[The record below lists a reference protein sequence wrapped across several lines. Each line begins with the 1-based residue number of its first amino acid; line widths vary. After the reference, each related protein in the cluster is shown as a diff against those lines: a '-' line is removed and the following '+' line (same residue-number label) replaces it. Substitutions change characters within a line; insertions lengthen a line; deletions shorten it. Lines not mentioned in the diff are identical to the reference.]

1 MSTYRLLV
9 ELVLHLGPARDL
21 DDGVDD
27 VRRVRADVQIV
38 PRVRGNAAGVQ
49 KGVSVSVSVTVTV
62 TVTVSGWETVGDASD
77 LNRPAAVT
85 PLRPARPQLPSFL

>member
-1 MSTYRLLV
+1 MTMSTYRLLV

-38 PRVRGNAAGVQ
+38 PRVRGNAAGIQ
-49 KGVSVSVSVTVTV
+49 KGVSVSVTVSVS
-62 TVTVSGWETVGDASD
+62 VSGWETVGDASD

>member
-49 KGVSVSVSVTVTV
+49 KGVSVSVTVS
-62 TVTVSGWETVGDASD
+62 VSGWETVGDASD